1 MAVLFVLGLSRSWL
15 LRPAGVSRAPSSPMP
30 YGSFLDH
37 PAVGRILDVL
47 LADMAIGIWTWIV
60 EWTVTRSIGQEA
72 SLPGRPGQEGVA

>member
-1 MAVLFVLGLSRSWL
+1 
-15 LRPAGVSRAPSSPMP
+15 MP